1 MARHRKPGR
10 PKGSSNRKSNK
21 EQASTFSSIDPYVR
35 NQILAVVLFVLAF
48 LILVSSLN
56 FGGPFGGYMN
66 QYLRLTFGWTIFV
79 LPIILIGVGYS
90 LFNPD
95 EYEITPATI
104 IGIVLSVFA
113 FSGIFHIFVSPL
125 AAHQVAMLGDRG
137 GLIGEYIQKILLL
150 IFNAPVSFVLLIALS
165 IIGMLL
171 ATNTPIKNIKNI
183 FKKDDAD
190 TTDAKND
197 IKIHETVSGPKT
209 SLADFKKNQLEKEK
223 AEQPIASAV
232 DTSGW
237 KLPPLSLFEE
247 MTTRADSGNVRENA
261 ATIQKTL
268 SNFGIEVGMGD
279 VNVGPTVTQYTLKP
293 SEGVKLEKI
302 TGLDKNLALS
312 LAAHPIRIEAPIPG
326 KSLVGVEIP
335 NKTAQIVRMRNI
347 LSSETF
353 KNRKSKLSVVLGL
366 DVAGHPQI
374 ADITKMPHL
383 LVAGS
388 TGSGK
393 SVCINS
399 LLMSLLYQN
408 TPRELRL
415 ILVDPKRVEL
425 SLYNNIPHLL
435 TPVIVDPDKTIS
447 ALKWSVAEMERR
459 YHVLQDAGKRN
470 IEEFNTIKGKDG
482 MPYIVI
488 VIDELN
494 DLMMASANE
503 AEALICRI
511 AQMARAVGIHLI
523 VATQRPSVDVIT
535 GLIKANIPTRI
546 AFSVA
551 ANADS
556 RTILDQGG
564 AEKLLGMG
572 DMLFLSAELSK
583 PKRVQG
589 AYVSEEEVK
598 MVTEF
603 VKQQAEPEYNEEITL
618 QNAKA
623 NRSGEIGDIDDELF
637 YDAADCVIR
646 AGKASASL
654 LQRRLRVGYARAA
667 RLLDILEDRG
677 VVGPQ
682 DGARPRDVLIDD
694 MSELSDGEM

>member
-35 NQILAVVLFVLAF
+35 NQILAVVLFVLSF

-66 QYLRLTFGWTIFV
+66 QYLRLTFGWTVFV
-79 LPIILIGVGYS
+79 LPIILLGVGYS

-104 IGIVLSVFA
+104 IGIILSVFA

-125 AAHQVAMLGDRG
+125 TAHQVAMLGDRG
-137 GLIGEYIQKILLL
+137 GLIGEYIQKLLLL
-150 IFNAPVSFVLLIALS
+150 IFNAPVSFVLLIALAV
-165 IIGMLL
+165 IGMLL
-171 ATNTPIKNIKNI
+171 ATNTPIKNIKNV
-183 FKKDDAD
+183 FNKDDEKN
-190 TTDAKND
+190 TDAKND
-197 IKIHETVSGPKT
+197 IKIHETVSAPKT

-223 AEQPIASAV
+223 AEQPVATTV